1 MTVSDNDRWIMS
13 YYRVSEINGALFFGR
28 VARIMKPG
36 ALQCQV
42 THHFADEAAHSS
54 YWTSCMEDLGCYPE
68 KQRGTYQDRYFAAL
82 GVPAN
87 LMEVMAITLVFEKRV
102 IGHYHRHLI
111 YPDTHPRIKQTIERI
126 MLDERRHVR
135 YVREA
140 LDGMGAR
147 YGADFVLQTVRR
159 YEEADVDAYA
169 GAISEFGERMTF
181 LESAAIPSVGA
192 ASVPRISPE
201 QQPPDHLEPPS

>member
-1 MTVSDNDRWIMS
+1 MTVSDNDRWMMS

-36 ALQCQV
+36 ELQGQV
-42 THHFADEAAHSS
+42 THHFADEAAHAS

-68 KQRGTYQDRYFAAL
+68 KQRATYQDRYFAAL

-102 IGHYHRHLI
+102 IGHYRRHLI
-111 YPDTHPRIKQTIERI
+111 HPDTHPRIRQTIERI
-126 MLDERRHVR
+126 MLDERRHIK

-140 LDGMGAR
+140 LDDMGAK
-147 YGADFVLQTVRR
+147 YGTDFVSQTMKR
-159 YEEADVDAYA
+159 YEEADADVYVAM
-169 GAISEFGERMTF
+169 ISEFGERMTF
-181 LESAAIPSVGA
+181 LESAADLGDRPA
-192 ASVPRISPE
+192 ALELDPPE
-201 QQPPDHLEPPS
+201 PHS

>member
-1 MTVSDNDRWIMS
+1 MMTVNDNDRWMMS

-28 VARIMKPG
+28 VARIMRPG
-36 ALQCQV
+36 QLQCQV

-54 YWTSCMEDLGCYPE
+54 YWTSCMEDLGCHPE
-68 KQRGTYQDRYFAAL
+68 KQRATYQDRYFAAL

-102 IGHYHRHLI
+102 IGHYRRHLI

-126 MLDERRHVR
+126 MLDERRHVK

-140 LDGMGAR
+140 LDDMGAK
-147 YGADFVLQTVRR
+147 YGADFVAQTLKR
-159 YEEADVDAYA
+159 YEDADADAYA
-169 GAISEFGERMTF
+169 GMVSEFGERMTF
-181 LESAAIPSVGA
+181 LESAAGLVTATA
-192 ASVPRISPE
+192 ANRISPE
-201 QQPPDHLEPPS
+201 PSHPDHRESLS